1 MERLTLEQYREMV
14 EDIINF
20 KKLKGQMPDF
30 AIVEGYKIEK
40 KDYIHMIERVNEFVL
55 EIGRN
60 PRAVDIETSNEGEI
74 GPKASATFL
83 K

>member
-30 AIVEGYKIEK
+30 AIVDGYKIDK
-40 KDYIHMIERVNEFVL
+40 KYYIDMIERVNEFIL

-60 PRAVDIETSNEGEI
+60 PRAVDIESPIEGEI
-74 GPKASATFL
+74 EPKVSVTIL